1 MPTGQKSAAALLG
14 APELVGATNS
24 SLDFR
29 VVLNQAATLYYVLVP
44 QAGSSRRSLQQSTAT
59 WQQYTAAELR
69 AAAAGWG
76 TTPPEVRHLVCT
88 SLDWT
93 GRHVTIHVCFVQM
106 SHCICIPNTQLCS
119 CGCRRRLCCSCV
131 NDACCRICLRSSNSC
146 ACCMCRQA
154 STAACG
160 SVYVGAANSNVTFSV
175 ETISNRECTQQHAA
189 LAAGAKTVSCSRC
202 PLLKPSVTYDVL
214 LVLGDSNSTGDIA
227 HVQVGEAFCC
237 HILAGTWPELYVTPA
252 VNACTRLEAP
262 TSCSNA
268 PHFLVYGEFI

>member
-1 MPTGQKSAAALLG
+1 M
-14 APELVGATNS
+14 
-24 SLDFR
+24 
-29 VVLNQAATLYYVLVP
+29 
-44 QAGSSRRSLQQSTAT
+44 
-59 WQQYTAAELR
+59 
-69 AAAAGWG
+69 
-76 TTPPEVRHLVCT
+76 
-88 SLDWT
+88 
-93 GRHVTIHVCFVQM
+93 
-106 SHCICIPNTQLCS
+106 
-119 CGCRRRLCCSCV
+119 
-131 NDACCRICLRSSNSC
+131 CL
-146 ACCMCRQA
+146 QA

-227 HVQVGEAFCC
+227 HLQVGEAFCC